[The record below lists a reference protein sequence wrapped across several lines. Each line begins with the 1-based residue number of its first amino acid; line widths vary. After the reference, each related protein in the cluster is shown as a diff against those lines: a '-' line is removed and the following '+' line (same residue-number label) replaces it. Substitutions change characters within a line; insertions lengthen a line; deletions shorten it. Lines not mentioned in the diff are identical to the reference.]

1 MKNII
6 KFFLVLLLLSSC
18 NTFKEKKDFT
28 FIYEFENEEKISF
41 EEISTTIRVLEKRLD
56 ALGVEYNIQK
66 FYDKKIKLDIKAI
79 DLNTKRLNY
88 IILNQGKLEFWE
100 LYRGENFFSIVAD
113 INNFYADK
121 SKTDSIQPQPLFD
134 KIASSGYQGGPVI
147 FQSKPEDTAAVNL
160 MLNNKEVRFLLT
172 SDYLNTKFLWGVAD
186 ENNHHPLYAAKSNRK
201 NIPPI
206 TGESIVEAKQYY
218 DVLGKPI
225 VTINMDKKGA
235 ITWERITGNAYRN
248 MTYIGVTLNDLVYT
262 APGVSAGPIKG
273 GKSEVSGDF
282 TLEQAQDLA
291 IILSSQKSIAKL
303 KLLKK

>member
-6 KFFLVLLLLSSC
+6 QFFLVLLLLSSC

-134 KIASSGYQGGPVI
+134 KIASPGYQGGPVI

-225 VTINMDKKGA
+225 ITINMDKKGA

-262 APGVSAGPIKG
+262 APGVSVGPIKG